1 MSSVRPPGFEF
12 KNVLPG
18 EAGADTLDGVLGA
31 DMSDVRAAGEALVAD
46 NRARLEAI
54 FADALAWLES
64 RGNAEALARLRRRAR
79 GLGVGL

>member
-1 MSSVRPPGFEF
+1 
-12 KNVLPG
+12 
-18 EAGADTLDGVLGA
+18 
-31 DMSDVRAAGEALVAD
+31 MSDVRAAGEALVAD